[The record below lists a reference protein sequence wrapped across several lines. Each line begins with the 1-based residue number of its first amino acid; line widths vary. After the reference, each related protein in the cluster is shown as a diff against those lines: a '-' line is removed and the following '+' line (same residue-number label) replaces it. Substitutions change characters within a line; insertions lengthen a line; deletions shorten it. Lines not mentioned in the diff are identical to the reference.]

1 MGRLTILL
9 EQAGKEKLSTPVYLT
24 DDNVAELDKFLTE
37 NQNSLQ
43 SSYINILSSYLTQ
56 VNGYFN
62 QLMIRGEGIISQD
75 EQNKYRENAK
85 TLEEKMQTKTVENLE
100 EIVKEYFSLYNDA
113 NNSITNEIKLN
124 TEKKE
129 KAQIISSVNDLLS
142 KIDQAYLENDSN
154 IDNNLLPIVQLYQ
167 KAIRETGKEQ
177 LATLTL
183 LLDEEKRILSKDK
196 ENRAIDIA
204 TAKEKKFNLFDKI
217 NDLIVDKEF
226 KKVNDLI
233 YARYILED
241 GSNYYAIVPD
251 GNKVLAEDR
260 EFKTFS
266 SFEMNRKKVEENLNL
281 ITKNI
286 MIYYDLNEYTRY
298 VEMIYKKQMT
308 KDIDQA
314 IGQYKTRL
322 ATMENVLKSQLALL
336 DDIAPILN
344 KKPSSKYPNIVYND
358 TLVKDFYPDD
368 LNNSLTDEKLK
379 EQRKLMIKLADD
391 TVINNI
397 SSKEALTALY
407 GTSIVDKISNE
418 FSTPNKEVP
427 VEKPIISNTTANNSI
442 NTNQVVT
449 NYQKISDYIKIRK
462 EQLEKVIAGD
472 NNVAIATDD
481 NSLYQNINTV
491 FNLNIA
497 AAISDNQY
505 SMGQGI
511 YAITQYLKTGEVN
524 RFTSSANARNLASTV
539 KPNSYLAILM
549 ENMIKSFA
557 GSGKKA
563 SEDSTYLDRMQQ
575 VLSFVK
581 DELSSVSFSIDDMK
595 EKLLSNDSL
604 LESSIKNFD
613 YSYLDPTSENSKLF
627 EQAIEI
633 GLNNNNSSAIRIKDA
648 LTNIKNVANSEFV
661 PVQPKGQSL
670 AA

>member
-1 MGRLTILL
+1 MGRLTVLL

-183 LLDEEKRILSKDK
+183 LLDEEKRILSKDR

-251 GNKVLAEDR
+251 GNKVLTEDR

-298 VEMIYKKQMT
+298 VEMI
-308 KDIDQA
+308 
-314 IGQYKTRL
+314 
-322 ATMENVLKSQLALL
+322 
-336 DDIAPILN
+336 
-344 KKPSSKYPNIVYND
+344 
-358 TLVKDFYPDD
+358 
-368 LNNSLTDEKLK
+368 
-379 EQRKLMIKLADD
+379 
-391 TVINNI
+391 
-397 SSKEALTALY
+397 
-407 GTSIVDKISNE
+407 
-418 FSTPNKEVP
+418 
-427 VEKPIISNTTANNSI
+427 
-442 NTNQVVT
+442 
-449 NYQKISDYIKIRK
+449 
-462 EQLEKVIAGD
+462 
-472 NNVAIATDD
+472 
-481 NSLYQNINTV
+481 
-491 FNLNIA
+491 
-497 AAISDNQY
+497 
-505 SMGQGI
+505 
-511 YAITQYLKTGEVN
+511 
-524 RFTSSANARNLASTV
+524 
-539 KPNSYLAILM
+539 
-549 ENMIKSFA
+549 
-557 GSGKKA
+557 
-563 SEDSTYLDRMQQ
+563 
-575 VLSFVK
+575 
-581 DELSSVSFSIDDMK
+581 
-595 EKLLSNDSL
+595 
-604 LESSIKNFD
+604 
-613 YSYLDPTSENSKLF
+613 
-627 EQAIEI
+627 
-633 GLNNNNSSAIRIKDA
+633 
-648 LTNIKNVANSEFV
+648 
-661 PVQPKGQSL
+661 
-670 AA
+670 

>member
-1 MGRLTILL
+1 MGRLTVLL

-183 LLDEEKRILSKDK
+183 LLDEEKRILSKDR

-251 GNKVLAEDR
+251 GNKVLTEDR

-427 VEKPIISNTTANNSI
+427 VEKPIISNTLLI
-442 NTNQVVT
+442 
-449 NYQKISDYIKIRK
+449 
-462 EQLEKVIAGD
+462 
-472 NNVAIATDD
+472 
-481 NSLYQNINTV
+481 
-491 FNLNIA
+491 
-497 AAISDNQY
+497 
-505 SMGQGI
+505 
-511 YAITQYLKTGEVN
+511 
-524 RFTSSANARNLASTV
+524 
-539 KPNSYLAILM
+539 ILL
-549 ENMIKSFA
+549 I
-557 GSGKKA
+557 
-563 SEDSTYLDRMQQ
+563 
-575 VLSFVK
+575 
-581 DELSSVSFSIDDMK
+581 LSS
-595 EKLLSNDSL
+595 SN
-604 LESSIKNFD
+604 
-613 YSYLDPTSENSKLF
+613 
-627 EQAIEI
+627 
-633 GLNNNNSSAIRIKDA
+633 
-648 LTNIKNVANSEFV
+648 
-661 PVQPKGQSL
+661 
-670 AA
+670 

>member
-85 TLEEKMQTKTVENLE
+85 TLEERMQTKTVENLE

-154 IDNNLLPIVQLYQ
+154 IDNSLLPIVQLYQ
-167 KAIRETGKEQ
+167 KAIRENGKEQ

-298 VEMIYKKQMT
+298 VEMIYKKT
-308 KDIDQA
+308 
-314 IGQYKTRL
+314 
-322 ATMENVLKSQLALL
+322 
-336 DDIAPILN
+336 
-344 KKPSSKYPNIVYND
+344 ND
-358 TLVKDFYPDD
+358 
-368 LNNSLTDEKLK
+368 
-379 EQRKLMIKLADD
+379 
-391 TVINNI
+391 
-397 SSKEALTALY
+397 
-407 GTSIVDKISNE
+407 
-418 FSTPNKEVP
+418 
-427 VEKPIISNTTANNSI
+427 
-442 NTNQVVT
+442 
-449 NYQKISDYIKIRK
+449 
-462 EQLEKVIAGD
+462 
-472 NNVAIATDD
+472 
-481 NSLYQNINTV
+481 
-491 FNLNIA
+491 
-497 AAISDNQY
+497 
-505 SMGQGI
+505 
-511 YAITQYLKTGEVN
+511 
-524 RFTSSANARNLASTV
+524 
-539 KPNSYLAILM
+539 
-549 ENMIKSFA
+549 
-557 GSGKKA
+557 
-563 SEDSTYLDRMQQ
+563 
-575 VLSFVK
+575 
-581 DELSSVSFSIDDMK
+581 
-595 EKLLSNDSL
+595 
-604 LESSIKNFD
+604 
-613 YSYLDPTSENSKLF
+613 
-627 EQAIEI
+627 
-633 GLNNNNSSAIRIKDA
+633 
-648 LTNIKNVANSEFV
+648 
-661 PVQPKGQSL
+661 
-670 AA
+670 

>member
-1 MGRLTILL
+1 M
-9 EQAGKEKLSTPVYLT
+9 
-24 DDNVAELDKFLTE
+24 
-37 NQNSLQ
+37 
-43 SSYINILSSYLTQ
+43 
-56 VNGYFN
+56 
-62 QLMIRGEGIISQD
+62 
-75 EQNKYRENAK
+75 
-85 TLEEKMQTKTVENLE
+85 
-100 EIVKEYFSLYNDA
+100 
-113 NNSITNEIKLN
+113 
-124 TEKKE
+124 
-129 KAQIISSVNDLLS
+129 
-142 KIDQAYLENDSN
+142 
-154 IDNNLLPIVQLYQ
+154 LPIVQLYQ

-183 LLDEEKRILSKDK
+183 LLDEEKRILSKDR

-251 GNKVLAEDR
+251 GNKVLTEDR

-633 GLNNNNSSAIRIKDA
+633 GLNNNNSSAIRIKNA